1 MRIRTRSGRRGGL
14 DAARTDRYR
23 AVSMSSCTDH
33 KIVVTAARMR
43 WLGAAAVVWSA
54 APSAFDD
61 QQPSGY

>member
-1 MRIRTRSGRRGGL
+1 
-14 DAARTDRYR
+14 
-23 AVSMSSCTDH
+23 MSSCTDH